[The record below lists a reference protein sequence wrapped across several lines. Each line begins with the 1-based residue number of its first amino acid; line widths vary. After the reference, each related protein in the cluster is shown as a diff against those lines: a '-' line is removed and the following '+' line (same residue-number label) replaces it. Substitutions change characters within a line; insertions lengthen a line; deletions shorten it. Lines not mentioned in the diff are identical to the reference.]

1 MKPFITFALLISTMS
16 TVRGDEW
23 QFVWG
28 DEFDKP
34 GLPDPTKWSYET
46 GFIANHEKQFYT
58 RDRQENARIENG
70 MLIIE
75 AHKEKYASPAP
86 KSKDK
91 DRVKS
96 TPQRADYTSAR
107 ITSRGKGEWTYGRIE
122 ARAKLP
128 SGRGTWPAIWT
139 LGANSDLVGWP
150 TCGEIDIMEF
160 VGFDPGVVHANVH
173 TRKYNHSVSTG
184 KGDKILIADAS
195 ESFHIYAIE
204 WNAEKID
211 FYADNRKYFT
221 FNNEHSGVE
230 AWPYDKNQFIIL
242 NLAIGGDW
250 GGQKGIDDSIFPQR
264 FIVDYVRVYQKS
276 KPTR

>member
-1 MKPFITFALLISTMS
+1 MKPLFTFALLISTVS
-16 TVRGDEW
+16 TVRADEW
-23 QFVWG
+23 QLVWS

-58 RDRQENARIENG
+58 RDRQENARVENG
-70 MLIIE
+70 MLFIE
-75 AHKEKYASPAP
+75 AHKEKYSSPAP
-86 KSKDK
+86 KLKDASRGK
-91 DRVKS
+91 GASQK
-96 TPQRADYTSAR
+96 ADYTSAR
-107 ITSRGKGEWTYGRIE
+107 LTSRGKGEWTYGRIE

-139 LGANSDLVGWP
+139 LGANFDRVNWP
-150 TCGEIDIMEF
+150 TCGEIDIMEL
-160 VGFDPGVVHANVH
+160 VGFDPGVVHATVH
-173 TRKYNHSVSTG
+173 TRKHSGSTG
-184 KGDKILIADAS
+184 KGDTILIADAS
-195 ESFHIYAIE
+195 ESFHIYAME
-204 WNAEKID
+204 WNAERID

-221 FNNEHSGVE
+221 FNNDHSGVE
-230 AWPYDKNQFIIL
+230 AWPFDKNQFIIL

-264 FIVDYVRVYQKS
+264 LIVDYVRVYQKA